1 MLTLAIA
8 ASSGTVAKPRARRPM
23 FDAYPMHADS
33 RVAEIV
39 EAFGSTRDGQTIVNL
54 VYVFGLLGI
63 IVAASAAIKI
73 LLRHKDN
80 EPARQRERTLAILGQ
95 ALRHRS
101 RVDANFHPMDTA
113 RLVMSCTLESVD
125 ENGLTLELPGG
136 MDPSQNWV
144 GKSMICFFRVP
155 GTNGRPFFYK
165 FTAPISA
172 VRRHGEIRYLDF
184 ALPDQMELGQKR
196 RHMRLDLPKNDIVD
210 FRVWPGMDEHD
221 PPCDADPDKWPEP
234 LAVYRQETDSTLH
247 VLDLSGGGIRL
258 EYDPRQFP
266 TLNDFLRRYPTLF
279 MRLELIRLAPKLP
292 CVYHM
297 TARLRTKQ
305 EDFRTGSFMLGY
317 EFTECGS
324 TSTEG
329 QINWI
334 KIDPEQGIEDLV
346 TWIFKRHLEL
356 YREREV
362 E

>member
-1 MLTLAIA
+1 
-8 ASSGTVAKPRARRPM
+8 M
-23 FDAYPMHADS
+23 FDAYPLHIDS
-33 RVAEIV
+33 RMAAIAA
-39 EAFGSTRDGQTIVNL
+39 AFSSTRDSQIFVNL
-54 VYVFGLLGI
+54 AYLFGMLTVIVGI
-63 IVAASAAIKI
+63 SMAIVV
-73 LLRHKDN
+73 LLRRKDN
-80 EPARQRERTLAILGQ
+80 DPAKQRARALSILDQ
-95 ALRHRS
+95 ALLHRS
-101 RVDANFHPMDTA
+101 RVDISFHPMDTGH
-113 RLVMSCTLESVD
+113 LVMSCALENVD
-125 ENGLTLELPGG
+125 TNGLTLELPGG
-136 MDPSQNWV
+136 MDPSQNWI

-155 GTNGRPFFYK
+155 GSNGHPFFYK

-184 ALPDQMELGQKR
+184 ALPEQVELGQKR
-196 RHMRLDLPKNDIVD
+196 RHMRLDLPKNDIID
-210 FRVWPGMDEHD
+210 FRVWPDMDEHG
-221 PPCDADPDKWPEP
+221 PPCDADPDKCREP
-234 LAVYRQETDSTLH
+234 LAVYHQDLDSPLH

-266 TLNDFLRRYPTLF
+266 TLNDFLRRYPILF
-279 MRLELIRLAPKLP
+279 MRLELIPLAPKLP

-305 EDFRTGSFMLGY
+305 EDFRTGAFMLGY

-324 TSTEG
+324 TSSEG

-334 KIDPEQGIEDLV
+334 KIDPEHGIENLV